1 MPIITIDGNIGSFKT
16 SILNYFHKT
25 FKIAIDLEPV
35 ESWHEFLNNMYTN
48 QTDSTYNFQI
58 KVWMDRCWIQEK
70 SNVLV
75 MMERNPYFIKNV
87 FVEKA
92 REDETI
98 NDEQYLILQS
108 LHLKTDQLWKPNAYI
123 YLRSDPEMCMKRI
136 TKRARHSEA
145 NIQLEYV
152 RRIHELHEKMSGHVD
167 KFVEIL
173 LRDKQLSSF
182 KVNMPMNNLNK
193 QNFIR
198 YLSKF
203 DSFLVAL
210 NLEND
215 LANIRDEM
223 CADIHQFFYL
233 LKLK

>member
-75 MMERNPYFIKNV
+75 MMERSPYFIKNV

-123 YLRSDPEMCMKRI
+123 YLRSDPEMCMQRI
-136 TKRARHSEA
+136 TKRARHSET

-152 RRIHELHEKMSGHVD
+152 RRIHELHEK
-167 KFVEIL
+167 
-173 LRDKQLSSF
+173 
-182 KVNMPMNNLNK
+182 
-193 QNFIR
+193 
-198 YLSKF
+198 
-203 DSFLVAL
+203 
-210 NLEND
+210 NLEEAQKKNMNILVID
-215 LANIRDEM
+215 IENKSIPDICNEIMGSDIYKNVMQLAN
-223 CADIHQFFYL
+223 
-233 LKLK
+233 